1 MQMHSSSIPNTR
13 IWFVATITMLALAIA
28 LVGAPKPASAQA
40 LDSGTVNVSANN
52 AATITLTLDA
62 ATVPFGAVSPDGSAG
77 TGDVPTSGGSFYIRD
92 SAVGAAVNSNASWS
106 GTVAATANGGTSTD
120 MPVSQLKW
128 NKGTMSA
135 ADKGTAFGTTGD
147 NTAFSGATSEIAG
160 EFTYDFDYGLDVL
173 YLNDAGTFATTA
185 IYSVSQG

>member
-1 MQMHSSSIPNTR
+1 MHLSSIPNTR

-28 LVGAPKPASAQA
+28 LVGAPKPASAQTA
-40 LDSGTVNVSANN
+40 DSGTVDVSANN

-62 ATVPFGAVSPDGSAG
+62 NAVPFGAVSPDGSAG
-77 TGDVPTSGGSFYIRD
+77 TGDEPTTGGSFYTMD

-106 GTVAATANGGTSTD
+106 GSVAASANGGTSTD

-128 NKGTMSA
+128 SKGTMSA
-135 ADKGTAFGTTGD
+135 AAKGTSFSTTPD
-147 NTAFSGATSEIAG
+147 NTAFVGGTSQIAG

-185 IYSVSQG
+185 TYSVSQG